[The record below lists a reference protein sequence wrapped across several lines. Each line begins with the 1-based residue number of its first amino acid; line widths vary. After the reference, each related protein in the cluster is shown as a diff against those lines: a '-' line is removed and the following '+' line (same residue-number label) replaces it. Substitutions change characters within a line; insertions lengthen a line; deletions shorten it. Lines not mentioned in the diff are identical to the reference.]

1 MSIPQHVSPSPH
13 AHAPV
18 SPVQI
23 ASWVLAGM
31 ALLGA
36 LWLELWPAL
45 LSGLLMYELARSLAN
60 RIKIARI
67 RRAQGRLIAVVVLVT
82 VLIALSVAAGLGA
95 AAAYHSVTTSLPN
108 LLQRMADIID
118 NLRFN
123 LPASVV
129 AQLPAGVE
137 ELKVLSTTWLR
148 DHAGTL
154 GHFGLQAGRI
164 LVHLLIGLVV
174 GAMIALYDVATS
186 IDLGPLGR
194 ALRDRSYRLG
204 KSFRGVVFGQVKIA
218 AANTLF
224 TALYLVVA
232 LPLFGVHLPLAGA
245 MVGVTFFTGL
255 LPVIGNLISNTAI
268 LIVSFSVSP
277 GVALASLIFL
287 VVIHK
292 LEYFLNAHII
302 GSQVHAH
309 AWELLIAMLVMES
322 AFGVPGLVV
331 APIYYAYVK
340 QELVSEKLI

>member
-1 MSIPQHVSPSPH
+1 
-13 AHAPV
+13 
-18 SPVQI
+18 
-23 ASWVLAGM
+23 
-31 ALLGA
+31 
-36 LWLELWPAL
+36 

-164 LVHLLIGLVV
+164 LVHLLIGPRGGRDDRVVRRGHVHRSRATRPRVARSLVPARQV
-174 GAMIALYDVATS
+174 LPRRS
-186 IDLGPLGR
+186 CS
-194 ALRDRSYRLG
+194 DR
-204 KSFRGVVFGQVKIA
+204 
-218 AANTLF
+218 
-224 TALYLVVA
+224 
-232 LPLFGVHLPLAGA
+232 
-245 MVGVTFFTGL
+245 
-255 LPVIGNLISNTAI
+255 
-268 LIVSFSVSP
+268 
-277 GVALASLIFL
+277 
-287 VVIHK
+287 
-292 LEYFLNAHII
+292 
-302 GSQVHAH
+302 
-309 AWELLIAMLVMES
+309 
-322 AFGVPGLVV
+322 
-331 APIYYAYVK
+331 
-340 QELVSEKLI
+340 